1 MIIMHCYCTLHYV
14 SSHWLRAY
22 ISATNAVL
30 ADYNKIN
37 DLSGGCAR
45 NAWFP
50 RAITNCVPCDAVLVL
65 ILFKTM
71 FTKYNTLLKRE
82 KDGNYFTLG
91 HFLNS
96 PSPLQSHSPLKF
108 NMTVKQDKFDLT
120 GNSENYS
127 CFLKL
132 ARKIKFKF
140 YFVWYCIKS
149 SSTYPGE
156 YVSVGRESSPMYPHY
171 GGIVLLRKAKEDYVR
186 SCLSSKITW
195 GSKALNS
202 CICCF
207 HR

>member
-1 MIIMHCYCTLHYV
+1 M
-14 SSHWLRAY
+14 
-22 ISATNAVL
+22 L
-30 ADYNKIN
+30 ADYTEIN
-37 DLSGGCAR
+37 DLSAGCAL
-45 NAWFP
+45 NAGFP

-82 KDGNYFTLG
+82 KDGHYFKLG

-96 PSPLQSHSPLKF
+96 PSPLRSHSPIKF
-108 NMTVKQDKFDLT
+108 NTTVKQDKFDLT

-149 SSTYPGE
+149 SSNYPGE
-156 YVSVGRESSPMYPHY
+156 YVSVRRDSSPMYPHY
-171 GGIVLLRKAKEDYVR
+171 GGIVLLRKAKEDYVP

-202 CICCF
+202 YICCF